1 MENEPASGRDS
12 ECVPVKTAGSAASVL
27 GLTRLQHGFIF
38 LASFAL
44 LVTHRLDAILNAQFY
59 AEDGRVF
66 FQDAYNHGWASALI
80 HPYGGY
86 FHAVPR
92 LSAALALL
100 VPLSFAPLLLNL
112 IALGFEV
119 LPVNL
124 LLSARSAAW
133 GRLGPRVLMAA
144 LYLGLPNCA
153 EMFANITNVQCSL
166 ALIAFLLLIATPPR
180 SAGCKLADGLFLALF
195 GLSGPYCIFL
205 LPIAAFLA
213 WKRDGAW
220 RWAPLAV
227 LSATALIEV
236 LGLLVFDSQGRHHYM
251 LGANWQGFTRILSG
265 QIYLG
270 ALLGQN
276 SLSISSGTATFIA
289 LACVAIGASAVMAAC
304 FMRASIEMRCL
315 IVFAAIVFTAS
326 LVSPMIITAPGQTL
340 WEALAQAREEH
351 YWFFPIL
358 AFAWSLVQCTQLGGS
373 RLKFAGVYLLCLM
386 CVGIVHDWRH
396 PAFVDFHFAAQAK
409 QFETLPPGTA
419 AILDENPD
427 GWHVYL
433 TKR

>member
-1 MENEPASGRDS
+1 MENELASGREPD
-12 ECVPVKTAGSAASVL
+12 CVPAATHEPLAG
-27 GLTRLQHGFIF
+27 GQRLTWWQHGAIF

-44 LVTHRLDAILNAQFY
+44 LVTHRPDAILNAQFY

-66 FQDAYNHGWASALI
+66 FQDAYNLGWVTALV

-100 VPLSFAPLLLNL
+100 VPLSFAPLVLNL
-112 IALGFEV
+112 IALAFEV

-124 LLSARSAAW
+124 LFSARSAAW
-133 GRLGPRVLMAA
+133 GGFRPRVLMAA

-153 EMFANITNVQCSL
+153 EMFGNITNAQCSL
-166 ALIAFLLLIATPPR
+166 ALIAFLVLVAAPPESTGR
-180 SAGCKLADGLFLALF
+180 RLADGVFLAVF

-213 WKRDGAW
+213 WRRKDAW
-220 RWAPLAV
+220 RWTQLAI
-227 LSATALIEV
+227 LSATAIIEG
-236 LGLLVFDSQGRHHYM
+236 LGLLVLDPQGRHHYM
-251 LGANWQGFTRILSG
+251 LGASWHGFTRILSG

-276 SLSISSGTATFIA
+276 SLSTSGGTMTLIA
-289 LACVAIGASAVMAAC
+289 LTCVAIGATAVVAAC

-315 IVFAAIVFTAS
+315 IAFAAIVFAAS
-326 LVSPMIITAPGQTL
+326 LLSPMIITAPRQTL
-340 WEALAQAREEH
+340 WEALAQAGEEH

-358 AFAWSLVQCTQLGGS
+358 AFAWSLAQCTQMG
-373 RLKFAGVYLLCLM
+373 RPKLKFAGVYLLCLM
-386 CVGIVHDWRH
+386 CVGIIHDWRH
-396 PAFVDFHFAAQAK
+396 PAFVDEHFAEQARR
-409 QFETLPPGTA
+409 FEALPPGTA
-419 AILDENPD
+419 AILDENPG

-433 TKR
+433 TKH